1 MDLEQCDDGNTVSG
15 DGCSA
20 SCALEAQ
27 YFCSGGTMMSADTC
41 ERKHSSCC
49 HNSYEN
55 SALLIDWIVCS
66 STVIVCGD
74 NKTFTEEGC
83 DDGNTVSGDGCS
95 ASCTVETGFACV
107 NGSPTT
113 GDTCSGVYAGLVCR
127 DVSDAL
133 MQLCTCSVLW

>member
-1 MDLEQCDDGNTVSG
+1 
-15 DGCSA
+15 
-20 SCALEAQ
+20 
-27 YFCSGGTMMSADTC
+27 
-41 ERKHSSCC
+41 
-49 HNSYEN
+49 
-55 SALLIDWIVCS
+55 VCS